1 MSAAIAVAAAAH
13 AGHRAV
19 AGELEALA
27 RRLRAVTVRIHTGNA
42 RFDAVGAGVLWRA
55 GERTVVVTN
64 AHVVPPSR
72 GDDVRVEVANR
83 HATEATVIARS
94 ELDLAL
100 LTLADMPDVWP
111 PAATIGDARSLR
123 PGEIVVALGH
133 PFGVP
138 GALSVGVVHA
148 VPNGDDAWLR
158 ADIRL
163 APGNSGGPLATLDG
177 AVVGINCMIARGLGI
192 AIPSQV
198 AARFVDEAL
207 SSR

>member
-1 MSAAIAVAAAAH
+1 MSAAIAAAAP
-13 AGHRAV
+13 AGHHAV

-27 RRLRAVTVRIHTGNA
+27 RQLRAVTVRIHTGNA
-42 RFDAVGAGVLWRA
+42 RFDAVGAGVLWRV
-55 GERTVVVTN
+55 GEHNVVVTN

-72 GDDVRVEVANR
+72 GDDVRVETVTGDV
-83 HATEATVIARS
+83 TEAAVVARS
-94 ELDLAL
+94 RELDLAL
-100 LTLADMPDVWP
+100 LALSDIPGAWP
-111 PAATIGDARSLR
+111 PAATIGDAQSLR

-148 VPNGDDAWLR
+148 VPNGDDGWLR

-177 AVVGINCMIARGLGI
+177 AVVGVNCMIARGLGI
-192 AIPSQV
+192 SIPSHV
-198 AARFVDEAL
+198 ATRFVDEAL